1 MNPKL
6 AKLLSLTGA
15 LSLALSA
22 CAAAAPAA
30 PTAAPAKPTEAAKP
44 AATPL
49 PATAGKVFFY
59 STQGNTVNEAEA
71 IRKQVLNTF
80 KGEVE
85 LVTEASGPFLDKI
98 AAENKA
104 GKGTVDV
111 AAGLVGDISPLIG
124 QVKAGNVFDDPC
136 RDWRTLWPATAS
148 RLKPDGT
155 LLVFGSESSTRLID
169 GTWREACDPIYDT
182 WHTKVFTDALA
193 TMKKLSAD
201 HNRGEEGPHAR
212 RHGDA
217 RPYKASIAMT
227 CQSMRDGD

>member
-44 AATPL
+44 AATTA

-104 GKGTVDV
+104 GKG
-111 AAGLVGDISPLIG
+111 
-124 QVKAGNVFDDPC
+124 
-136 RDWRTLWPATAS
+136 
-148 RLKPDGT
+148 
-155 LLVFGSESSTRLID
+155 
-169 GTWREACDPIYDT
+169 
-182 WHTKVFTDALA
+182 
-193 TMKKLSAD
+193 
-201 HNRGEEGPHAR
+201 
-212 RHGDA
+212 
-217 RPYKASIAMT
+217 
-227 CQSMRDGD
+227 CQ

>member
-22 CAAAAPAA
+22 CTAAAPPA

-44 AATPL
+44 AATTA

-71 IRKQVLNTF
+71 LRKQVLNTF

-85 LVTEASGPFLDKI
+85 LVTEAGGPFLDKI
-98 AAENKA
+98 IAENKA

-111 AAGLVGDISPLIG
+111 AAGLIGDMSPLTTG
-124 QVKAGNVFDDPC
+124 QLKDLTALKAKLGD
-136 RDWRTLWPATAS
+136 RGIPASFWEVSKLGTD
-148 RLKPDGT
+148 KT
-155 LLVFGSESSTRLID
+155 LLVPWMQATLI
-169 GTWREACDPIYDT
+169 
-182 WHTKVFTDALA
+182 
-193 TMKKLSAD
+193 MLSLI
-201 HNRGEEGPHAR
+201 H
-212 RHGDA
+212 
-217 RPYKASIAMT
+217 I
-227 CQSMRDGD
+227 